1 MLRCP
6 LAAVVLSASVIVL
19 LPGPAAA
26 MTTAGTCTRCPLV
39 ALTRL
44 AQVPQQPD
52 RPGPDRPQ
60 MGGGGLPAIPGLE
73 ALASP
78 HVQRELELVDEQ
90 KHQLRQVAHA
100 FVQQMQQAM
109 AEIQQ
114 LPMDERRERMAEMQ
128 QKMKKRAEDVRR
140 EVEKILV
147 PEQMEILENF
157 NRRARREAVLKNPQ
171 VLAQLGIS
179 EQQKKKLR
187 QVREEMQQRLRE
199 LENETLDKVFDVLTS
214 EQADKLKE
222 MIGDPREGKKR
233 RR

>member
-1 MLRCP
+1 
-6 LAAVVLSASVIVL
+6 
-19 LPGPAAA
+19 
-26 MTTAGTCTRCPLV
+26 
-39 ALTRL
+39 
-44 AQVPQQPD
+44 
-52 RPGPDRPQ
+52 

-90 KHQLRQVAHA
+90 KQQLRQVAHA

-128 QKMKKRAEDVRR
+128 QKMRKRAEDVRR

-147 PEQMEILENF
+147 PEQMEILESF

-171 VLAQLGIS
+171 VLEQLGIS
-179 EQQKKKLR
+179 EQQKKELR
-187 QVREEMQQRLRE
+187 QVREEMQHRLRE

-222 MIGDPREGKKR
+222 MIGDLREGKKR
-233 RR
+233 RN